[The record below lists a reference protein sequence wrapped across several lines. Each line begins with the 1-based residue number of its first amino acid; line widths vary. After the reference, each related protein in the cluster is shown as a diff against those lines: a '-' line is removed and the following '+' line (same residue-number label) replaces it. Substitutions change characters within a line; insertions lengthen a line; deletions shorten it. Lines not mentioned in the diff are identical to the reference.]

1 LILHWRRNVTTPTTT
16 LQRFIDHVQAA
27 IGHGI
32 LTDAT
37 GAPSHVERFQKVI
50 PFAREIVL
58 FGDPLD
64 ATSEA
69 LGDYIKAEQAAL
81 DAGPDEPTDPDH
93 ACEKAAINDD
103 VIYFTALAVGLL
115 LADQVKA

>member
-1 LILHWRRNVTTPTTT
+1 MSDT
-16 LQRFIDHVQAA
+16 LQRFIDHVQSA

-32 LTDAT
+32 LTDDT
-37 GAPSHVERFQKVI
+37 GAPSNITRFQQMI

-64 ATSEA
+64 ATSTA

-93 ACEKAAINDD
+93 ECAKAAVNDD
-103 VIYFTALAVGLL
+103 VMYFTALAVGLL
-115 LADQVKA
+115 LSDQVKA